1 MEKFRLIDLYAGIGG
16 IRLGFQQALG
26 NSAKFVFSNEI
37 DKNCCKSY
45 EANFGENPSGDITKI
60 RSSDIP
66 DFDILLAGFP
76 CQAFSIAG
84 RQNGFADIRG
94 THFFEIA
101 RIIREKKP
109 SAFLLENV
117 KYFMNH
123 DRGKTFSTVKKAIED
138 DLGYTF
144 YYYTLN
150 AADFGLAQNRERVF
164 MVGFREPISFKFPKP
179 KAARKNIHD
188 ILENNV
194 EGHFFLSQRY
204 LDTLKKHRKRHEE
217 KNHGFG
223 YIVLDKDGLA
233 NTLVLG
239 GMGTERNL
247 ISDRNSLGKSGR
259 TDANSEAI
267 RRLTPREALRLQGF
281 PESFKIAV
289 SRTSMFDQAAN
300 SVPVSVVKA
309 VALQML
315 KALEEKKPAPTM
327 MPYVK

>member
-1 MEKFRLIDLYAGIGG
+1 MQKFRLIDLYAGIGG
-16 IRLGFQQALG
+16 IRLGFDQALG
-26 NSAKFVFSNEI
+26 NSARFVFSNEI
-37 DKNCCKSY
+37 NKNCCVTY
-45 EANFGENPSGDITKI
+45 EANFHENPSGDITKI
-60 RSSDIP
+60 RTSDIP

-84 RQNGFADIRG
+84 MQNGFADIRG

-117 KYFMNH
+117 KHFMNH
-123 DRGKTFSTVKKAIED
+123 DKGKTFSTVKKVIED
-138 DLGYTF
+138 KLGYTF
-144 YYYTLN
+144 YYNTLN
-150 AADFGLAQNRERVF
+150 AADFGLAQNRQRVF
-164 MVGFREPISFKFPKP
+164 MVGFREPIKFEFPKP
-179 KAARKNIHD
+179 KASGKCVRD
-188 ILENNV
+188 ILENDV

-223 YIVLDKDGLA
+223 YIVLDKDDLA

-247 ISDRNSLGKSGR
+247 ISDKNSMRKSGR

-267 RRLTPREALRLQGF
+267 RSLTPREALRLQGF

-289 SRTSMFDQAAN
+289 AKTPMFDQAAN
-300 SVPVSVVKA
+300 SVPVPVVKA
-309 VALQML
+309 VALQMM
-315 KALEEKKPAPTM
+315 KALKEKKPAPTM
-327 MPYVK
+327 MPYIK